1 MKDIKIN
8 SKLKVS
14 ATAKHDCFVTEREF
28 LLTSIHTR
36 KPIKKGEVIE
46 LPVYRVLEFTSKL
59 LITVLGKMDVM
70 FVNGE
75 MYLTTFE
82 KDFDFIIEKVKPL
95 KAIAV

>member
-1 MKDIKIN
+1 
-8 SKLKVS
+8 
-14 ATAKHDCFVTEREF
+14 
-28 LLTSIHTR
+28 
-36 KPIKKGEVIE
+36 
-46 LPVYRVLEFTSKL
+46 
-59 LITVLGKMDVM
+59 MDVM